1 MTSRWEKP
9 GFEVLRVAGECTAYS
24 GAGGVMNRPADQ
36 SGTAEAPAR
45 SGNPPIDRA
54 RSGVIAAVA
63 G

>member
-24 GAGGVMNRPADQ
+24 GAGGVMHRPA
-36 SGTAEAPAR
+36 AEAGMAEGSAR
-45 SGNPPIDRA
+45 SGNPPIDRG